1 MIDEATRVE
10 ITTRFEALLIEH
22 CAQHVDPTCTFSRQ
36 CIRLA
41 AVEALEALLG
51 ELQTSEERSL
61 LLDHAVEF
69 VDNVD
74 MQNVV
79 VSVLVERARV
89 SMC

>member
-22 CAQHVDPTCTFSRQ
+22 CARHRNCTFSQQ
-36 CIRLA
+36 CVRLA
-41 AVEALEALLG
+41 AVEALEVLLG

-74 MQNVV
+74 MQSVV

-89 SMC
+89 ST